1 MILPPG
7 LRRRI
12 IRRASVS
19 AAAAAM
25 LLTVSCLDIAAEL
38 EIRSSGAVITD
49 MEYTLPK
56 DIAHFGRGFGADE
69 PWPLPLTEKE
79 FRRIALRRGGV
90 TLKRWRVKN
99 QKNQGD
105 TVRVT
110 LHADNFESMAGF
122 FGWNAELLPDKNGGE
137 LKFTFPP
144 LENTADLPPEQRAYL
159 ESLFGEGRFE
169 LRIKTPRKPKAV
181 QGGSRDG
188 RRAVFSLSL
197 AEFLKAES
205 PLLWSVRW

>member
-1 MILPPG
+1 MILTPG

-12 IRRASVS
+12 IRW
-19 AAAAAM
+19 AAAAA
-25 LLTVSCLDIAAEL
+25 LPLTVSCLDIAADI
-38 EIRSSGAVITD
+38 EIRPSGAVITA

-56 DIAHFGRGFGADE
+56 EIAHFGRGFGADE

-79 FRRIALRRGGV
+79 FRRVVLRRGGV

-105 TVRVT
+105 TVRVM

-144 LENTADLPPEQRAYL
+144 LENTGDLPPEQREYL
-159 ESLFGEGRFE
+159 ESLFGGSRFE

-181 QGGSRDG
+181 QGGSGDG
-188 RRAVFSLSL
+188 RGAVFSLNLSEL
-197 AEFLKAES
+197 LSAES